1 MYFPILR
8 GKQNELLAL
17 RELLEDGKLSDKIL
31 PVIEPIT
38 PSSTFKKLLVQF
50 NSKNRFVA
58 VIQNPKVTSYDEFDD
73 NEVEELKKDNNFIPA
88 LIVNNNRDWNLNQY
102 PNSYRMIILG
112 EKSEFDDSSLVD
124 DKTYAVVEVSNRSA
138 LRNLNGCS
146 KRIEMHDQ
154 FMKQERNVDY
164 LNKEDELFSSEH
176 RYFKQD
182 GFYGFSD
189 YSIIGH
195 EYQTSGFAAKAVVIH
210 LVYFDD
216 KDDLRIHHF
225 VSDTNDDI
233 NNPALKAHEALG
245 KLVDF
250 VSSPSFDNDK
260 NYSEALEEFKQL
272 YNLDKYPGLGYLKKL
287 SLKHHFEI
295 LGRFLEK

>member
-17 RELLEDGKLSDKIL
+17 RELLEDGKLSNEIL
-31 PVIEPIT
+31 PVIEPVT
-38 PSSTFKKLLVQF
+38 PSSTFKSLLLNF
-50 NSKNRFVA
+50 NSKNRSIA
-58 VIQNPKVTSYDEFDD
+58 IIQNPEVTHYDEFDD
-73 NEVEELKKDNNFIPA
+73 EEVKSLKASDNFVPA
-88 LIVNNNRDWNLNQY
+88 LIVNNNDDWNFSQY
-102 PNSYRMIILG
+102 TNPSKLIILD
-112 EKSEFDDSSLVD
+112 EKSEFDNSSLVD
-124 DKTYAVVEVSNRSA
+124 DKTYAIVEVSNRSV
-138 LRNLNGCS
+138 LRILNGSS
-146 KRIEMHDQ
+146 KLVEMHDQ
-154 FMKQERNVDY
+154 FLKQERNADY

-210 LVYFDD
+210 LVYLDD

-225 VSDTNDDI
+225 VSDSNDDI
-233 NNPALKAHEALG
+233 KNPALKAHEALK
-245 KLVDF
+245 KLVEF
-250 VSSPSFDNDK
+250 VSNASFDNVK
-260 NYSEALEEFKQL
+260 NHSEALKEFIRL
-272 YNLDKYPGLGYLKKL
+272 YELDKYPGLGYFKKL